1 MFFQVSKGEKIM
13 TFQELYNII
22 LRRKQEMPD
31 MSYIASLFREGSDRI
46 VQKIGEE
53 ATEVVIEAKNNNKQ
67 RVIEEISDLLFHT
80 LILMVD
86 KKITL
91 IDIQREFSK
100 RSPKK

>member
-1 MFFQVSKGEKIM
+1 M